1 LNNVDKYNNFKSF
14 SDLEKENELLMS
26 KLKQKE
32 SSKQNPQHAMFHNE
46 TEFNQLR
53 KSLEDK
59 PILKYNTKLGES
71 KNHNNQL
78 TATKTIIF
86 EELEHYKIKTQTKID
101 EMKLYY

>member
-1 LNNVDKYNNFKSF
+1 LNNPDKYNNFKSF
-14 SDLEKENELLMS
+14 SELEKENELLMS

-32 SSKQNPQHAMFHNE
+32 SAKQNAQHAIFHNE
-46 TEFNQLR
+46 IEFNQLR
-53 KSLEDK
+53 KSLDEK
-59 PILKYNTKLGES
+59 PILKPNNKHTDRR
-71 KNHNNQL
+71 NDNNQL

>member
-1 LNNVDKYNNFKSF
+1 MGDKYNNFKSF
-14 SDLEKENELLMS
+14 SELEKENELLTS

-32 SSKQNPQHAMFHNE
+32 SSKHNPQHAIFHNE

-53 KSLEDK
+53 KSLDEK
-59 PILKYNTKLGES
+59 PILKSNNKSSERKS
-71 KNHNNQL
+71 DNNQL